1 MDWQSDWDNDPIS
14 YEDFLHMTA
23 HIYQWYKQVLDTM
36 PENALDVLKSYV
48 EKSPLSQ
55 KDNAIL
61 NQMSVVD
68 DVEMGKGSLLWLFLD
83 IPEEP

>member
-1 MDWQSDWDNDPIS
+1 MIQCL
-14 YEDFLHMTA
+14 EMT
-23 HIYQWYKQVLDTM
+23 
-36 PENALDVLKSYV
+36 LDVLKSYV

-61 NQMSVVD
+61 NQMGVVD
-68 DVEMGKGSLLWLFLD
+68 DVEMGKRSLLWLSLD